1 MLLTIMAALAVHA
14 AEPVEFAV
22 ESTDGHTVRGV
33 VDRPEGESRGA
44 VILVAGTGAF
54 DRDVRLG
61 TSGTERDLLFKN
73 LAARFA
79 ARGLDAVRF
88 DRRGVRHG
96 VPAAEA
102 IDLEVT
108 AALTA
113 EGFSRDVEA
122 VNGWVRGEEGLWAQ
136 CVVVFAHSEGM
147 VHVAGVAERG
157 GPQPDLL
164 IGMGAPLES
173 KLSAVRW
180 QVSGRDAYSLRMMD
194 ANGDGQVTNEE
205 VEANWMKTP
214 SAVFGR
220 MEPFIQPDGVW
231 TAEEIAQVETV
242 QGGLYEQAK
251 AMALAQPDDAP
262 YPSAAAPA
270 FSYSWWKSWFTDD
283 RPVAT
288 LLSGWSAPMILHY
301 GSLDSQV
308 REDRQRAA
316 AEGVLPDAQIRWV
329 SHEGRGHSLGDHV
342 LMGPVDEALADRI
355 ADEAAAACGGGF

>member
-1 MLLTIMAALAVHA
+1 MTITLMLALAMA
-14 AEPVEFAV
+14 SPTEFAIP
-22 ESTDGHTVRGV
+22 STDGHTVRGV
-33 VDRPEGESRGA
+33 VDRAPTPARGA
-44 VILVAGTGAF
+44 VIMVAGTGAF

-61 TSGTERDLLFKN
+61 TSGTERDLIFKD

-79 ARGLDAVRF
+79 ERGLDAVRF
-88 DRRGVRHG
+88 DRRGVRYG
-96 VPAAEA
+96 VPPAEA
-102 IDLEVT
+102 IDPNVT
-108 AALTA
+108 ATLTT

-122 VNGWVRGEEGLWAQ
+122 VDDWVRSPAGLNAR
-136 CVVVFAHSEGM
+136 CVVLFAHSEGM
-147 VHVAGVAERG
+147 VHVAGMAERG
-157 GPQPDLL
+157 GAAPDLL

-173 KLSAVRW
+173 KLAAVRW
-180 QVSGRDAYSLRMMD
+180 QVAGRDAYSLRMMD
-194 ANGDGQVTNEE
+194 ADGDGQVTNEE

-242 QGGLYEQAK
+242 QSGLYEQAK

-262 YPSAAAPA
+262 YPSVAAPA
-270 FSYSWWKSWFTDD
+270 FSYSWWKTWFTDD

-301 GSLDSQV
+301 GALDSQV

-316 AEGVLPDAQIRWV
+316 ANGVLPDDQIRWV
-329 SHEGRGHSLGDHV
+329 SHESRGHSLGDHV
-342 LMGPVDEALADRI
+342 LMGPIDEALANRL
-355 ADEAAAACGGGF
+355 ADEASAACGG

>member
-1 MLLTIMAALAVHA
+1 MFPAMMAALAVQA
-14 AEPVEFAV
+14 AEPREFSV
-22 ESTDGHTVRGV
+22 LSTDGHVVNGV
-33 VDRPEGESRGA
+33 VDMPVGEARGA

-61 TSGTERDLLFKN
+61 ASGTDRDMLFRDLG
-73 LAARFA
+73 ARFA
-79 ARGLDAVRF
+79 ARGLQAVRY

-96 VPAAEA
+96 VEPAEI
-102 IDLEVT
+102 IDTKVT
-108 AALTA
+108 ASLTA

-122 VNGWVRGEEGLWAQ
+122 VDAWARSAEGLGAR

-147 VHVAGVAERG
+147 LHVAGLAERG

-164 IGMGAPLES
+164 IGMGAPMES

-194 ANGDGQVTNEE
+194 ADGDGHVTNEE

-220 MEPFIQPDGVW
+220 MAPFVQPDGVW
-231 TAEEIAQVETV
+231 TAEEIAQVETI
-242 QGGLYEQAK
+242 QGGIYERAK
-251 AMALAQPDDAP
+251 TMALAQPDHAP

-283 RPVAT
+283 RPIAT
-288 LLSGWSAPMILHY
+288 LLTRWSMPMILHY

-316 AEGVLPDAQIRWV
+316 AEGVLPDGQISWV

-342 LMGPVDEALADRI
+342 LMGPIDEVLADRI
-355 ADEAAAACGGGF
+355 ADEAAAACGG